1 MEINLEK
8 AVSYFYPGAT
18 SLELVYFEAIANAID
33 ANATEIN
40 VEINVE
46 SFNAPESLTV
56 TISDNGDGFT
66 NERYKKF
73 SKLLETEE
81 EDHKGL
87 GRLVFL
93 KYFKKIEVTSTYGS
107 STRNFIFQSTFKKK
121 NFTVVPKSS
130 NDKQGSKL
138 VFSEFKGK
146 KINSYDFIKPSSLI
160 KSITYHF
167 YPNLFSL
174 VKAKKDLT
182 INVSLTTLQPQLD
195 QNFFNDS
202 KTLVASE
209 ITNLMV
215 REFTAE
221 HLDLFKTFDIFY
233 KVERTD
239 KESTIVTAIC
249 VEGRTIPID
258 IMPKE
263 AVPAG
268 YDIIFLL
275 FSDFFKGKSN
285 SSRQE
290 LVLND
295 TDFKTTKHLFR
306 KHAMEILSEEIPF
319 IQKENSR
326 IKTHL
331 YETYPHLQGYFNQD
345 YVGIIETNKAL
356 EVAQKKFF
364 LAQKEVL
371 ETRNTLSVAKY
382 EKALEISSRTLM
394 EYILYRNII
403 IQNLRN
409 LDIKNSESEIHD
421 LIIPR
426 KKTLK
431 SEDWAKT
438 LFTNNAWLL
447 DDKYMSYTS
456 ILSDRE
462 FDEILPHI
470 EVTENEFAKDS
481 KRPDIAIV
489 FSNDLNSAQKVD
501 VVIVELKKHGLSLAK
516 KEEVV
521 SQLKQRARKLIK
533 YYPDKIQ
540 RLWFYGIVDIDA
552 EFRKSLKEEK
562 FVELYSSGSVYYKEH
577 EALLDDEV
585 TRVPIGLFILSYE
598 AFLDDAELRNNT
610 FLEVLKTGITKVIEQ
625 ETNEL
630 KIHDTIDNM

>member
-8 AVSYFYPGAT
+8 AVSYFYPVAT

-40 VEINVE
+40 IEINVS
-46 SFNAPESLTV
+46 SFNAPESLV
-56 TISDNGDGFT
+56 ITITDNGDGFT

-81 EDHKGL
+81 DDHKGI

-93 KYFKKIEVTSTYGS
+93 KYFKKIEVASTYVN
-107 STRNFIFQSTFKKK
+107 STRNFIFQNTFKKK
-121 NFTVVPKSS
+121 NCTVVSKSAD
-130 NDKQGSKL
+130 DKQGSIL
-138 VFSEFKGK
+138 IFSEFKGK

-174 VKAKKDLT
+174 VKAKKDLI

-195 QNFFNDS
+195 QNFFNDT
-202 KTLVASE
+202 KTLIASE

-215 REFTAE
+215 REFKAE

-239 KESTIVTAIC
+239 KESTIITAIC

-263 AVPAG
+263 AIPAG

-306 KHAMEILSEEIPF
+306 KHAMEILTEEIPF
-319 IQKENSR
+319 IQKENVR
-326 IKTHL
+326 IKNDL
-331 YETYPHLQGYFNQD
+331 YNTYPHLHGYFNQD
-345 YVGIIETNKAL
+345 YVGIIDKNKAL
-356 EVAQKKFF
+356 DVAQKKFF

-371 ETRNTLSVAKY
+371 ETQNILSEEKY

-394 EYILYRNII
+394 EYILYRNVI
-403 IQNLRN
+403 IQNLRK
-409 LDIKNSESEIHD
+409 LDVKSSESEIHD

-426 KKTLK
+426 RKTFR
-431 SEDWAKT
+431 SDDWAKT

-447 DDKYMSYTS
+447 DDKYMSYTN

-470 EVTENEFAKDS
+470 EVYENEFLKDS

-489 FSNDLNSAQKVD
+489 FSNDIKNSKKVD

-533 YYPDKIQ
+533 YYPDNIQ

-610 FLEVLKTGITKVIEQ
+610 FLEVLKTGLSKVLSEEEI
-625 ETNEL
+625 
-630 KIHDTIDNM
+630 

>member
-8 AVSYFYPGAT
+8 AISYFFPTAT
-18 SLELVYFEAIANAID
+18 SLELVYFEAVANAID
-33 ANATEIN
+33 ANADVID
-40 VEINVE
+40 ILIYID
-46 SFNAPESLTV
+46 SFAASESLTIV
-56 TISDNGDGFT
+56 ISDNGDGFT

-73 SKLLETEE
+73 GILLETDQ

-93 KYFKKIEVTSTYGS
+93 KYFNKIDVTSTYNN
-107 STRNFIFQSTFKKK
+107 STRKFTFQSTFKKK
-121 NFTVVPKSS
+121 NFTVLPKSNS
-130 NDKQGSKL
+130 DKQGSKL
-138 VFSEFKGK
+138 IFTGFKGK
-146 KINSYDFIKPSSLI
+146 KINSYDFIKPSMLI
-160 KSITYHF
+160 KSIAYHF

-174 VKAKKDLT
+174 VKAGKDLK
-182 INVSLTTLQPQLD
+182 INITLTTLQPQID
-195 QNFFNDS
+195 QDFFNDS
-202 KTLVASE
+202 KSFTASE
-209 ITNLMV
+209 ITNLKV
-215 REFTAE
+215 KEFNAE
-221 HLDLFKTFDIFY
+221 NLDLFKTFDIFY

-268 YDIIFLL
+268 YDIIFLF

-290 LVLND
+290 LVLSEND
-295 TDFKTTKHLFR
+295 LNTTKHLFR
-306 KHAMEILSEEIPF
+306 KHAMEILTEEIPF
-319 IQKENSR
+319 IQSENTR
-326 IKTHL
+326 IKSHL
-331 YETYPHLQGYFNQD
+331 YDTYPHLQGYFNQD

-371 ETRNTLSVAKY
+371 ETQNILSEEKY
-382 EKALEISSRTLM
+382 EKALEVSSRTLM

-409 LDIKNSESEIHD
+409 LDVKNSELEIHD
-421 LIIPR
+421 LIVPR
-426 KKTLK
+426 KKTFQK
-431 SEDWAKT
+431 SDWAKT

-462 FDEILPHI
+462 FDDILPYI
-470 EVTENEFAKDS
+470 EVSENEFKDI

-489 FSNDLNSAQKVD
+489 FSNEMSENSKVD
-501 VVIVELKKHGLSLAK
+501 VVIIELKKLGLPLAK
-516 KEEVV
+516 REEVV

-533 YYPDKIQ
+533 HYPNKIQ

-552 EFRKSLKEEK
+552 EFRISLKEEK

-577 EALLDDEV
+577 DALLDDEV
-585 TRVPIGLFILSYE
+585 TSVPIGLFILSFD
-598 AFLDDAELRNNT
+598 AFLNDAELRNKT
-610 FLEVLKTGITKVIEQ
+610 FLEVLKTGMAKVI
-625 ETNEL
+625 NEEL
-630 KIHDTIDNM
+630 NNDEDSCEP